1 MFIVRE
7 HFPAKYQN
15 VTEVEGDKA
24 ESLLDVVDCAI
35 NMLGFNKL
43 KANGFYD
50 CSDEVVLILLDNDS
64 QKELGWT

>member
-43 KANGFYD
+43 KANGFY
-50 CSDEVVLILLDNDS
+50 EVVLILLDKTNLVGL
-64 QKELGWT
+64 ELQ